1 MADTLKMQNPIFRVQ
16 DLYKMLRLSMIK
28 YLPYETQTLSAD
40 EILTIYMQKTMSSD
54 FKVEEVFSESG
65 NLLAFS
71 GKSYEMFKTREKEEE
86 GSNHSPAWYISKLA
100 KWNVRELNFLESD
113 LRVMKTWLE
122 INDFTR
128 QGLPTEKFLKQ
139 ELLEIADAAEER
151 RRNGI

>member
-1 MADTLKMQNPIFRVQ
+1 MADTLKMQNPLFKVQ
-16 DLYKMLRLSMIK
+16 ELYKMLRLSMIK
-28 YLPYETQTLSAD
+28 YLPYDTQTLSTD
-40 EILTIYMQKTMSSD
+40 QVLTIYMQKEISSD
-54 FKVEEVFSESG
+54 FKVEEVYSEGG

-71 GKSYEMFKTREKEEE
+71 GKSYEMFKGREKEEE
-86 GSNHSPAWYISKLA
+86 GSNHSPAWYISKLS
-100 KWNVRELNFLESD
+100 KWGVKELNYLESD

-151 RRNGI
+151 RRNSV